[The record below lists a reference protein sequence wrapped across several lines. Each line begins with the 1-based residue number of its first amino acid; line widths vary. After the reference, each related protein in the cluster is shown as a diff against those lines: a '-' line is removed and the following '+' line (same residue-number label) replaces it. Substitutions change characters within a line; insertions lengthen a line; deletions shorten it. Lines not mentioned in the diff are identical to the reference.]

1 MPTII
6 ISQNCPLCNWSFVP
20 MLVFSLQFLYS
31 PKYDAH
37 MLSMGI
43 AKQAESLCALCVRT
57 LNVCFFV
64 AISCKQLEHILLK
77 RYNSRR
83 QLLSFYSL

>member
-1 MPTII
+1 
-6 ISQNCPLCNWSFVP
+6 
-20 MLVFSLQFLYS
+20 
-31 PKYDAH
+31 

-64 AISCKQLEHILLK
+64 AISCKQLEHILQEATFIILFAVNGYVDSSVST
-77 RYNSRR
+77 RAFA
-83 QLLSFYSL
+83 LLPGLL